1 MNTTPKH
8 GMISSCD
15 PKGSIQLFETFS
27 IGFFQLVPRK
37 SGKGMKRGRVIY
49 RLYGPCNQRDRM
61 FARAEQIVQMLD
73 SGWNPGKK
81 SERLK

>member
-1 MNTTPKH
+1 MNDTPKH

-15 PKGSIQLFETFS
+15 PNGPPRPFNTFS
-27 IGFFQLVPRK
+27 IGFFPFVPKK

-49 RLYGPCNQRDRM
+49 RLSGPCDQRARM
-61 FARAEQIVQMLD
+61 FARAEEIVQTLN